1 MKQLSRAALALS
13 LRALLLV
20 SLLMGAVSGVQA
32 EEVTYTF
39 TISPSDFNSTSYAA
53 NNLEKTSMAV
63 CTSDDT
69 KRMEV
74 KWTSNQVMLNSSAM
88 QWQKSK
94 GYIYNSTDLGTI
106 KSVTVNS
113 SSGTFTTYYGTSE
126 KPSSST
132 TVGDGFFQVK
142 VGGATGSTS
151 SIVVVF
157 TISISSNEVET
168 TTEINGSGITN
179 TDINSGT
186 NAGSLSAV
194 VKDES
199 NNVLDAASVT
209 WSSSNESV
217 ATVDED
223 GIVTLVEAGSTTI
236 TASYAG
242 VENQYKPSVGTYTL
256 TVTDSSIL
264 TIWEEDWSG
273 NSSMPSNGENATYS
287 VNTTGLS
294 FYSDASV
301 AGGTAPEIM
310 LKKGGGALTVTIAS
324 LKTCEGNLT
333 LTYRTNQNTNM
344 SVTTSVKGVVI
355 GDAKS
360 KGSNL
365 YQRTISL
372 NDATSLNLTFTATN
386 ANTNVRLDDILLIGK
401 AATIDVNQVLT
412 PVITATDALFLTTK
426 AVTIDC
432 ETTGATIQ
440 YSTDGGENW
449 STYTGTFNINETTT
463 IIAKATKEGMT
474 DSNTA
479 EMTFTKE
486 IVYDGISAFT
496 KLSNGT
502 YYVNLEDAQVTYVNG
517 TNGFMEDATAGVY
530 MYKTSPTLNTVY
542 SGIYQMTLNVYNGLP
557 ELTNILE
564 LEGQTTMGSDKT
576 ATSMETDALVSTWT
590 ENLGRKIELSSV
602 EIANVSQLTDYI
614 TIGNHIG
621 DSFVPGYVYTLTGY
635 PYINNNKQQFYL
647 TGAVKGKAITS
658 LVFENEVS
666 GDVLTSVELRVG
678 YTADVSVNTNSTA
691 TFTVTSSDPSVATW
705 EDGVV
710 TAVGAGTATLTATVD
725 ANENYSSKT
734 ATLTVRVVEGQMAG
748 SVSFDVTAASLGV
761 GETATYAAT
770 TNSSAAISYSSS
782 DESIATVDPVSGLVT
797 AIADGEATITATVAE
812 TELYTAASATYK
824 VKVIEY
830 IALVAQYENQY
841 FAVDGSSFSSG
852 TYGATEVDAVNGKV
866 ISKATDAI
874 SWEILDGKTVYI
886 RNKAKD
892 KNGYYQYIG
901 HGSSTNLTR
910 QNATSDDAS
919 KWSADTENASWVY
932 DSRSFIYKK
941 GTGFKNYAVSNIG
954 NSGFATSYTQAY
966 TFASGY
972 TRTVTAGAWG
982 TICLPNDVAAD
993 DYSGVKFYSI
1003 AGKDKAENPTSITL
1017 QEVRELEAGVPYIF
1031 QANEDATKLVA
1042 AYGKQSVATAGRY
1055 NGLTGSLEGQEV
1067 AEGMYLLS
1075 GGKIVLCGTGCS
1087 IGANRAYIDMSQVP
1101 VVSAGVKGVTF
1112 FFNGQVGVNG
1122 LEADSQNNAPVF
1134 DLTGRRVSKTQ
1145 HGLYIV
1151 NGKKVIVK

>member
-1 MKQLSRAALALS
+1 MKQLSRAALALN

-20 SLLMGAVSGVQA
+20 SLLIGAVSGVQA

-209 WSSSNESV
+209 WSSSNENV

-602 EIANVSQLTDYI
+602 EIANVSQLTEYI
-614 TIGNHIG
+614 TIGNQIG

-705 EDGVV
+705 ADGVV

-874 SWEILDGKTVYI
+874 SWVISTTTKTANI
-886 RNKAKD
+886 
-892 KNGYYQYIG
+892 KNRKTSSYIG
-901 HGSSTNLTR
+901 YNSSTNLSKLA
-910 QNATSDDAS
+910 ATY
-919 KWSADTENASWVY
+919 SWNI
-932 DSRSFIYKK
+932 DKTNSSWLDEGGTRSFVYRDETGFRAYAVGNI
-941 GTGFKNYAVSNIG
+941 GTGNY
-954 NSGFATSYTQAY
+954 ATSYTQAY

-1042 AYGKQSVATAGRY
+1042 AYGKQNVATAGHY

-1067 AEGMYLLS
+1067 DEGKYLLS
-1075 GGKIVLCGTGCS
+1075 GGKIVLCGTRCS

-1101 VVSAGVKGVTF
+1101 VVGAGVKGVTF
-1112 FFNGQVGVNG
+1112 FFNGEVGVNG
-1122 LEADSQNNAPVF
+1122 LEADNQKNAPVF
-1134 DLTGRRVSKTQ
+1134 DLTGRRVNKTQ